1 MRPCFI
7 LRKAREDVLKYSDA
21 RGALKQAMC
30 TMTVS
35 QEQVRRLHIR
45 WEGKWKGFSVRR
57 RVYRGS
63 VGERHGDMVQM
74 W

>member
-1 MRPCFI
+1 MVGLCTPAERNWRGVLRPCFI

-35 QEQVRRLHIR
+35 QEQVRRPHIR
-45 WEGKWKGFSVRR
+45 WGGR
-57 RVYRGS
+57 
-63 VGERHGDMVQM
+63 
-74 W
+74 